1 MKNPDILE
9 ETWSAQKMGQGW
21 QDTWTSRAHRGAPLC
36 GTWNADLASFSGKT
50 IHAMLEQTAER
61 VVAGSW
67 RTHGY
72 QGNWWLKGS
81 PSQGR

>member
-1 MKNPDILE
+1 MKNPDYPRRNMVGPENGPRLARYLDISSSLRC
-9 ETWSAQKMGQGW
+9 AVVR
-21 QDTWTSRAHRGAPLC
+21 DL
-36 GTWNADLASFSGKT
+36 NADLASFSGKT
-50 IHAMLEQTAER
+50 IHAMLKRTAER